1 VADKGHRLSS
11 DDRETLLRTARS
23 RQSSHG
29 VATRARLVVDCADL
43 GVAEAAR
50 RSSVSRATATKW
62 WRRYLDAGVDGLHDV
77 PHTGRPPAPDE
88 IVRRVLT
95 CTLDE
100 PPAGTERWTTR
111 TVADV
116 ASVSQATVSRI
127 RRRYF
132 RRLEP
137 NAAVMG
143 GLSTSIIIYV
153 DVHPSGCALGFQA
166 SSGASAGGT
175 SAARIDVIET
185 IICVALLRSPVGGHG
200 GRADDGSDAVAVL
213 RRAAER
219 LPLTPAVTLII
230 DAELDAPARQW
241 LLRHPE
247 IKAHAFTGDGWLG
260 MLHRVVDVVD
270 PQQLAELREVQRLIR
285 LARRDAGEEFTWCR
299 PTAPSSSAA
308 RTASDAETEL
318 PAGNLTQVVRGICS
332 AIAEGELQAGD
343 SISAR
348 RIARRSGVSPGRV
361 ADALAQLAD
370 EYLIDRRAGRYSLP
384 VPTPRDVIE
393 TYTARGLLGT
403 AIARRLASAR
413 IDLPAAVDEHFAGLI
428 RCDQLGRIYEAGA
441 IDLDLQD
448 ELAAAAAMP
457 RIGSMFIRLTHQLR
471 LFVTIFGLDYRYP
484 TDEIVADDQ
493 RILVEIR
500 RRDPDGAVS
509 AWRCKIDNCARFMLT
524 HLRPIE

>member
-1 VADKGHRLSS
+1 VAI
-11 DDRETLLRTARS
+11 
-23 RQSSHG
+23 
-29 VATRARLVVDCADL
+29 RARLIVDSGDL

-50 RSSVSRATATKW
+50 RSSVSQATVAKW
-62 WRRYLDAGVDGLHDV
+62 WRRYLDAGVDGLRDA
-77 PHTGRPPAPDE
+77 PHTGRPPASDE
-88 IVRRVLT
+88 VVRRVLT

-116 ASVSQATVSRI
+116 LDVSQATVSRI

-132 RRLEP
+132 GRMEP
-137 NAAVMG
+137 NAAFPG
-143 GLSTSIIIYV
+143 DLSTSILTYV
-153 DVHPSGCALGFQA
+153 DVHPSGCALGFHP

-175 SAARIDVIET
+175 SAARTDVIET
-185 IICVALLRSPVGGHG
+185 IICAALLRSPVRGHVET
-200 GRADDGSDAVAVL
+200 ADHTSDVVAVL

-219 LPLTPAVTLII
+219 LPSTPAVTLII
-230 DAELDAPARQW
+230 DAELDAAARRW
-241 LLRHPE
+241 LSRHPE
-247 IKAHAFTGDGWLG
+247 IKAHAVTGDGWLG
-260 MLHRVVDVVD
+260 MLHRVADAVD

-285 LARRDAGEEFTWCR
+285 LARRDAAEEFTWSR
-299 PTAPSSSAA
+299 TTAPSSSSAA

-318 PAGNLTQVVRGICS
+318 PAANLTQVVRGICA

-348 RIARRSGVSPGRV
+348 RTARRSGVSPGRV

-370 EYLIDRRAGRYSLP
+370 ESLIDRHAGHYLLP

-403 AIARRLASAR
+403 AIVRRLASAR
-413 IDLPAAVDEHFAGLI
+413 IDLPIAVDEHFAGLI
-428 RCDQLGRIYEAGA
+428 RCDQLGRIYQAGT

-457 RIGSMFIRLTHQLR
+457 RIGSMFIRLTLQVR
-471 LFVTIFGLDYRYP
+471 LFIAIFGLDYRYP

-500 RRDPDGAVS
+500 RHDPEGAVS
-509 AWRCKIDNCARFMLT
+509 AWRSKVDNCARFMLT
-524 HLRPIE
+524 HLGPIE